1 MEPGW
6 SRTGMTP
13 TNRNEILEGI
23 MYTDIESQYGT
34 GMNSFRND
42 SYRQEWDFRRNHVH
56 RYREWD
62 FRTGIMY
69 VPDIES
75 YQYGTG
81 ILEGIMYTD
90 IDSQYRTGMRF
101 IPEWLLPTGIMIL
114 EGIMYTDI
122 ESQYG
127 TGMNS
132 FRNDSYRQEWDFR
145 RNHVHRYR
153 VSVWNRDELI
163 PEWLLPTGM
172 RF

>member
-34 GMNSFRND
+34 GINSFRMN
-42 SYRQEWDFRRNHVH
+42 E
-56 RYREWD
+56 
-62 FRTGIMY
+62 IMY
-69 VPDIES
+69 TDIES
-75 YQYGTG
+75 GMTPTDRNE

-90 IDSQYRTGMRF
+90 IESQYGTGMKSYRQ
-101 IPEWLLPTGIMIL
+101 EWDPRRNQDIEILEGTGIMYTDMTPTDRNEIL

-132 FRNDSYRQEWDFR
+132 FRNDSYRQESWF
-145 RNHVHRYR
+145 
-153 VSVWNRDELI
+153 
-163 PEWLLPTGM
+163 
-172 RF
+172 